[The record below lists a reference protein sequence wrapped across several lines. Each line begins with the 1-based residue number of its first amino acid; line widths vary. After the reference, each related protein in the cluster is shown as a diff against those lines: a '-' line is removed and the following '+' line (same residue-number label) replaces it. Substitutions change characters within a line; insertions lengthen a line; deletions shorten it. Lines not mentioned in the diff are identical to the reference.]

1 MRGDEGEK
9 NGNVENALTRAIIEA
24 VIAVHTN
31 LGPGFVEQI
40 YQRAL
45 AIELK
50 KKGLRFATEADVEI
64 TYEGETIGRH
74 RLDFLI
80 EDKVIVELKTVE
92 DLGKAHYA
100 QVRSYLRA
108 TGLDIAL
115 LVNFSKDRAD
125 YRRVVSSPHPPSS
138 PPSPKKIS

>member
-1 MRGDEGEK
+1 MGGDVGEQSTTSEDK
-9 NGNVENALTRAIIEA
+9 LTHQIIEA
-24 VIAVHTN
+24 IIVVHGI
-31 LGPGFVEQI
+31 LGPGFAEQI

-50 KKGLRFATEADVEI
+50 KKGLRFATEAEI
-64 TYEGETIGRH
+64 VIAYDGQTIGRH

-108 TGLDIAL
+108 TSLQVAL
-115 LVNFSKDRAD
+115 LVNFSKEKAD
-125 YRRVVSSPHPPSS
+125 YRRIVSSPHPPLSPSS
-138 PPSPKKIS
+138 P